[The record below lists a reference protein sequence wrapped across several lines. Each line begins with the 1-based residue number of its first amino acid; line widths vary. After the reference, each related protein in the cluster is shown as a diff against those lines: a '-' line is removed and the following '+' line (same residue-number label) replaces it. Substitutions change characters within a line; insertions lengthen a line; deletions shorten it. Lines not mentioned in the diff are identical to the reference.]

1 MRDLERNSIR
11 FTAIAS
17 FLAVILFFTF
27 FFMSFLQRQVYNYDF
42 WWHLATGKLIIE
54 NKALPE
60 ADPFSYTTHE
70 TPSSRKTVILKGY
83 WLAQVIFY
91 KIYENWD
98 IIGII
103 MLRAIC
109 MTLFL
114 FFVFLAIKKQ
124 GLSDL
129 PSLLIL
135 TGVFIISMGYLGE
148 IPQLFTM
155 LFFSITLYILEDF
168 RLNRTKKI
176 FLIPPMMVL
185 LSNMHPGYIV
195 CILLLSIYVIG
206 EGVNFLIRKG
216 RDKKSFINLLIVGV
230 SAPLLSLINPY
241 GFKVIEVLI
250 LLEEHAPGIVAHMS
264 PFTIYASKFK
274 PVDYSYVLF
283 LFLSLGNLLYWKKNG
298 IVPLLVV
305 SAFAALSSTGLRYI
319 VFFMS
324 VSAPFIASVAAN
336 LREEKP
342 VKRFLSSINHG
353 HVIVSAAVFFAGAFL
368 VLSSI
373 PKLAKYE
380 FKTDTSFSAPKD
392 AADFITPLKISGNMF
407 NEYGFGGYLIWRLYP
422 GKKVFIDGRS
432 LDPDVY
438 KEYNVIAAAMEEQGR
453 SWEDIMR
460 KYNISYIIS
469 PPLLPRGEIIPIVE
483 KALWSDDWALIY
495 RDQLSLIFLRKADE
509 NMPLIH
515 QFGMDKKEALNTIIV
530 QASARA
536 KINSANPYYLI
547 TLGKVFL
554 KSGRLSDAEKAFE
567 MAYQRD
573 PHNPIIR
580 EWLLK
585 IRETKERTGSE

>member
-1 MRDLERNSIR
+1 MRNPIR

-17 FLAVILFFTF
+17 FLAIIIFFSF
-27 FFMSFLQRQVYNYDF
+27 FFMSFLQRQVYNFDF
-42 WWHLATGKLIIE
+42 WWHLATGKLIVE
-54 NKALPE
+54 NKSLPE
-60 ADPFSYTTHE
+60 TDPFSYTTHE
-70 TPSSRKTVILKGY
+70 NPSSRKTVIIKGY
-83 WLAQVIFY
+83 WLAQIIFY
-91 KIYENWD
+91 KVYESWD
-98 IIGII
+98 IMGII
-103 MLRAIC
+103 MLRAIS

-114 FFVFLAIKKQ
+114 LFIFLAIKKQ
-124 GLSDL
+124 GLPDL

-135 TGVFIISMGYLGE
+135 SGVFIISMGYLGE

-155 LFFSITLYILEDF
+155 IFFSVTLYILEDF
-168 RLNRTKKI
+168 RLNRSKKI
-176 FLIPPMMVL
+176 FLIPPMMVV

-195 CILLLSIYVIG
+195 CILLISLYVIG
-206 EGVNFLIRKG
+206 EGLNFIIRKG
-216 RDKKSFINLLIVGV
+216 GDKKSFINLLIVGL

-241 GFKVIEVLI
+241 GFKVVEVLFS
-250 LLEEHAPGIVAHMS
+250 LEEHAPGIVAHMS
-264 PFTIYASKFK
+264 PFAIYAGKFK
-274 PVDYSYVLF
+274 PVDYSYILF
-283 LFLSLGNLLYWKKNG
+283 LLLSLGNFLYWKKNG

-305 SAFAALSSTGLRYI
+305 GAFAALSSFGLRYI
-319 VFFMS
+319 VFFMC
-324 VSAPFIASVAAN
+324 VSAPFIASVASK

-342 VKRFLSSINHG
+342 VKRFLSSIKYG
-353 HVIVSAAVFFAGAFL
+353 HVIVSAAVFFTGAFL

-380 FKTDTSFSAPKD
+380 FKADTSFATPKD
-392 AADFITPLKISGNMF
+392 AADFIAPLKISGNMF

-422 GKKVFIDGRS
+422 EKKVFIDGRS
-432 LDPDVY
+432 LEPDIYEEY
-438 KEYNVIAAAMEEQGR
+438 KIIAAAKEDQRR

-483 KALWSDDWALIY
+483 KVLWSDDWALIY
-495 RDQLSLIFLRKADE
+495 RDQLSLIFVRKIDE
-509 NMPLIH
+509 NLPLVQ
-515 QFGMDKKEALNTIIV
+515 QFGMDKKEALNTIII

-547 TLGKVFL
+547 TLGKVFFET
-554 KSGRLSDAEKAFE
+554 GRSADAERAFE

-585 IRETKERTGSE
+585 IKETKERAVSE